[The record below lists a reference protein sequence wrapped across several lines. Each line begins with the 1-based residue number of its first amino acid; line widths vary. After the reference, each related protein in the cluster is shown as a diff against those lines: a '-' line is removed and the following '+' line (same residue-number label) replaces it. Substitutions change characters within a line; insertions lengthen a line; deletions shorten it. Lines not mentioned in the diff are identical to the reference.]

1 MLSLRELRHHRHA
14 FVNRASDLDN
24 TASIANSFD
33 PSDSSGGGVVVYGLS
48 LRTVF
53 AGKGFL
59 LTPDYGR

>member
-33 PSDSSGGGVVVYGLS
+33 PSDSSEGFCCIWTFASDGV
-48 LRTVF
+48 RW
-53 AGKGFL
+53 
-59 LTPDYGR
+59 

>member
-33 PSDSSGGGVVVYGLS
+33 PSDSSGGGLLYMDFRFGRCS
-48 LRTVF
+48 LVKDF
-53 AGKGFL
+53 
-59 LTPDYGR
+59 Y